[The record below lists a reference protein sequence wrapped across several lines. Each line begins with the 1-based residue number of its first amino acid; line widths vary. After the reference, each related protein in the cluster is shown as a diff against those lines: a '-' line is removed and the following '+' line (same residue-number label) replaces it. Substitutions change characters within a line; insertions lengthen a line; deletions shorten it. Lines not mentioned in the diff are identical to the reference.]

1 MPVFASKHSATTC
14 MSSAIGL
21 RAAPPVTPECW
32 SVVPV
37 SSVKSMPCSPR
48 RPAGAAGLPRAI
60 QIVSETMIESVAS
73 LSLANVMPFAKLGE
87 PISSSNSH
95 RKRTFTGTPA
105 SNAAFA
111 PKSAES
117 AGPLSSVVPRPK

>member
-1 MPVFASKHSATTC
+1 M
-14 MSSAIGL
+14 
-21 RAAPPVTPECW
+21 
-32 SVVPV
+32 
-37 SSVKSMPCSPR
+37 
-48 RPAGAAGLPRAI
+48 PRAI

-73 LSLANVMPFAKLGE
+73 LSRAPAMPFAKLGE

-105 SNAAFA
+105 SIAAFA
-111 PKSAES
+111 PNSAES